1 MGKHLEEKLLIAVN
15 KKSLFY
21 KIKTFFFKIF
31 RVKESSEI
39 EQQIEDVKINENQ
52 SSNIQKDNFI
62 ESIRNIENEEIKLI
76 KLQQQYDNGLIETKD
91 LPKDKIKSLINL
103 YKNQNSELSKSNE
116 TRKEKLL
123 LYRKKLQAN

>member
-103 YKNQNSELSKSNE
+103 YKNQISELSKSNE